1 MKIKFAFL
9 LLAFF
14 CVKSF
19 AQVSIDDFDYTFP
32 KKYTIKGLKVSG
44 DANID
49 PKIIIAYSRLSIGKE
64 VYIPGDEIG
73 QAIRNLWKQRLF
85 SNVRILVDSLTSEY
99 VFLTI
104 DVKTRPRLSRYSLT
118 GVSKSEAEK
127 IKEKISL
134 VQGEI
139 VTQQLL
145 QNVTN
150 QVKGYF
156 VEKGYYNPSISISQS
171 NDTLFQKNS
180 VQLSIDINK
189 NTKIRI
195 TELIIEG
202 NSVVKERKIRSLLK
216 KTKKYNKWNIFQ
228 SSKYINY
235 LFDEDKDRIIAH
247 YNSLGYRDARFIY
260 DSVVFVRNEYIR
272 IHLKI
277 DEGSQYYFRNIEW
290 TGNTKYTV
298 EYLNAV
304 LGIKRGDVYNPD
316 LLEQKLHMS
325 PTGIDVSSL
334 YMDNGYLFFSVI
346 PVEKGVEKDSID
358 LEIRLFEGPQATIS
372 SVSISGNLRT
382 SDHVI
387 LRELRTRP
395 GEKFSRADI
404 IRSQR
409 ELNQLG
415 YFDPEQMNVIPTP
428 DPENGTVAL
437 EYKVVEKPSDQFQ
450 LQGGWGAG
458 QFVGSLGF
466 VFSNFSTKKMFKPKA
481 WRPLPAGDGQRLSIR
496 FQSNAKYYSSFNF
509 SFTEPWLGGKKPN
522 SFTISLYQSYQS
534 NGYDKDNED
543 FQQIKITGATVGLGK
558 RLTFPDDYFTLY
570 SALTY
575 QRYNLNNYQYE
586 FAFTNGYSN
595 NLNAK
600 VVLTR
605 NSVDPPIYPRT
616 GSSFSLSLQASPP
629 YSVFSNKDYTNASL
643 QEKFKWM
650 EYHKWRFD
658 ASWYVTV
665 FDKLVAYVG
674 LDFGFLGLYNRSIGI
689 TPFERFYVGG
699 DGLSGYNLDGREL
712 IALRGY
718 ENNTLTAESNDEVGG
733 TIFNKYTFEI
743 RYPFSLNPSA
753 TIYGLVFAEAG
764 NSWLNFREYNPF
776 SVYRSLGAGVRIFMP
791 MFGLLGFDWGYG
803 FDDVPGNP
811 TANKGQFHISIGQQ
825 F

>member
-1 MKIKFAFL
+1 MKVKLAL
-9 LLAFF
+9 LVFTF
-14 CVKSF
+14 ICVKSF
-19 AQVSIDDFDYTFP
+19 TQVSVEDFDYTFP
-32 KKYTIKGLKVSG
+32 KKYKIQSINVSG

-49 PKIIIAYSRLSIGKE
+49 RVIIVAYSGLSVGKE
-64 VYIPGDEIG
+64 VYIPGDEIS
-73 QAIRNLWKQRLF
+73 QAIRNLWKQKLF
-85 SNVRILVDSLTSEY
+85 SNVILYVDSLSGENVY
-99 VFLTI
+99 LTI
-104 DVKTRPRLSRYSLT
+104 DVKTRPRLSRYSLD

-150 QVKGYF
+150 QVKEYF
-156 VEKGYYNPSISISQS
+156 IDKGYYNPSIEISQTG
-171 NDTLFQKNS
+171 DTLFAKNS
-180 VQLSIDINK
+180 VQLNIKIAK
-189 NTKIRI
+189 NSKIRI
-195 TELIIEG
+195 GELIVEG
-202 NSVVKERKIRSLLK
+202 NSIVKDRKINSLLK
-216 KTKKYNKWNIFQ
+216 KTKQYNKWNIFRT
-228 SSKYINY
+228 SKYIETLY
-235 LFDEDKDRIIAH
+235 EEDKERIIGH
-247 YNSLGYRDARFIY
+247 YNTLGYRDARIVY
-260 DSVVFVRNEYIR
+260 DSVSFVNNEFIR
-272 IHLKI
+272 IKI
-277 DEGSQYYFRNIEW
+277 QIEEGGQYYFRNIVW

-298 EYLNAV
+298 KDLDAV
-304 LGIKRGDVYNPD
+304 LGIMKGDVYNPD

-325 PTGIDVSSL
+325 PTGIDISSL
-334 YMDNGYLFFSVI
+334 YMDNGYLFFSVV
-346 PVEKGVEKDSID
+346 PVEIGVEKDSID

-372 SVSISGNLRT
+372 SVTISGNLRT

-509 SFTEPWLGGKKPN
+509 SFTEPWFGGKKPN
-522 SFTISLYQSYQS
+522 SFTLSLYQSFQS
-534 NGYDKDNED
+534 NGISKDNPD

-558 RLTFPDDYFTLY
+558 RLKFPDDFFTLY
-570 SALTY
+570 SAITY
-575 QRYNLNNYQYE
+575 QRYDLNNYQYE
-586 FAFTNGYSN
+586 FTFTDGYSN

-600 VVLTR
+600 IVLAR
-605 NSVDPPIYPRT
+605 NSVDPPIYPRK
-616 GSSFSLSLQASPP
+616 GSSFSLSAQASPP
-629 YSVFSNKDYTNASL
+629 YSLFSNKDYTNASQ
-643 QEKFKWM
+643 QEKFRWM

-658 ASWYVTV
+658 AAWYLTV
-665 FDKLVAYVG
+665 FDKLVAHVG
-674 LDFGFLGLYNRSIGI
+674 IDMGFLGMYNRSIGI

-718 ENNTLTAESNDEVGG
+718 ENNTLTAEKNDEIGG
-733 TIFNKYTFEI
+733 TIFNKYTLEV

-753 TIYGLVFAEAG
+753 TIYALVFAEAG
-764 NSWLNFREYNPF
+764 NSWINFKEYNPF

-803 FDDVPGNP
+803 FDDVPGSP
-811 TANKGQFHISIGQQ
+811 AANKGQFHISIGQQ